1 MSLFKAHLPGGL
13 GHDPRLWQRDDVA
26 VFMRYCE
33 REFDLDKI
41 DMDKF
46 QMNGEL
52 RDFIEIDIS
61 VQKTLRN
68 GFWDLATYSIIFL
81 IKPGPTNT
89 VSFLY
94 SGDQKCKP

>member
-1 MSLFKAHLPGGL
+1 MPGGL

-46 QMNGEL
+46 QMNGEHSVHRDIDSIHL
-52 RDFIEIDIS
+52 RLMCPLRKYFATTYASYDI
-61 VQKTLRN
+61 N
-68 GFWDLATYSIIFL
+68 FL
-81 IKPGPTNT
+81 INPVKQTP
-89 VSFLY
+89 
-94 SGDQKCKP
+94 

>member
-1 MSLFKAHLPGGL
+1 MPGGL

-52 RDFIEIDIS
+52 CR
-61 VQKTLRN
+61 
-68 GFWDLATYSIIFL
+68 FWPI
-81 IKPGPTNT
+81 
-89 VSFLY
+89 
-94 SGDQKCKP
+94 

>member
-1 MSLFKAHLPGGL
+1 MPGGL

-46 QMNGEL
+46 QMNGEHSIH
-52 RDFIEIDIS
+52 RDFDYTHLRLMYPLRKYYFATTYASYDIH
-61 VQKTLRN
+61 
-68 GFWDLATYSIIFL
+68 FL
-81 IKPGPTNT
+81 INPVKQTP
-89 VSFLY
+89 
-94 SGDQKCKP
+94 

>member
-1 MSLFKAHLPGGL
+1 MPGGL
-13 GHDPRLWQRDDVA
+13 GHDPRLWQREDVA

-52 RDFIEIDIS
+52 VADGRTRTGIFTRILCKIEIME
-61 VQKTLRN
+61 TLRK
-68 GFWDLATYSIIFL
+68 GHFESCIMH
-81 IKPGPTNT
+81 
-89 VSFLY
+89 SFIY
-94 SGDQKCKP
+94 GSCSSEH